1 MLNHEGQY
9 FHLNG
14 SGGGNI
20 EYVHGKKHET
30 VDSSLSK
37 LKTMII
43 AGAESKEVV
52 TARDELKSLIFAL
65 NSSSLL
71 TAGNYRDH
79 VTRNIV
85 RANAFLPEN
94 LKLLPSFW
102 SAPAI

>member
-20 EYVHGKKHET
+20 EFGHGKNHKA
-30 VDSSLSK
+30 VDGSLSK
-37 LKTMII
+37 LEAIII
-43 AGAESKEVV
+43 AGAESKEIAA
-52 TARDELKSLIFAL
+52 TRDELKSLIFAL

-71 TAGNYRDH
+71 TAGNHREH
-79 VTRNIV
+79 VAENVV

-94 LKLLPSFW
+94 LKLLPHFSPI
-102 SAPAI
+102 PAI